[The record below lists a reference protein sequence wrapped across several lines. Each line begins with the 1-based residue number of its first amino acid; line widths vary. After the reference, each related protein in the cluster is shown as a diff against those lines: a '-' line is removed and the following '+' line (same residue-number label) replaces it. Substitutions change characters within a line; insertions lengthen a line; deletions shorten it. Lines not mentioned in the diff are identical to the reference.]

1 MFAGEEFWLH
11 VDLLEV
17 QYASARQLLIII
29 CLGFVVKQ
37 VPIFQDEIPLLPPL
51 VEAGALLLQDAFVVV
66 VLGQLVVED
75 GCPGDAYLFIVKMI
89 FRSSV

>member
-1 MFAGEEFWLH
+1 MFTWEEFRLH

-37 VPIFQDEIPLLPPL
+37 VPIFQDKIPLLPPL
-51 VEAGALLLQDAFVVV
+51 VEAGALLLQDALVIV
-66 VLGQLVVED
+66 VLGQLIVED
-75 GCPGDAYLFIVKMI
+75 GCPSDAYLFIVKMVLRCSI
-89 FRSSV
+89 